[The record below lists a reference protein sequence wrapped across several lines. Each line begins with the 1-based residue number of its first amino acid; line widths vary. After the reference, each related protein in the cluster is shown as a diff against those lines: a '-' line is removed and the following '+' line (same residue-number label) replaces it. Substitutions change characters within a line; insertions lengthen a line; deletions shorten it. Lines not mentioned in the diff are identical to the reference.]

1 MRGFAQCKH
10 ICFVMRKMLNAPDDL
25 LYQQAL
31 LSTELQS
38 IFESA
43 PDIYASQSQSQEE
56 SDKRKP
62 IEGDCPICYCEL
74 KKEEEKKPSLVW
86 CAAACGHNFHTQCFK
101 LWARNKSGAGVT
113 CPMCR
118 SAWKIDEKLAT
129 TVQKSEAKP
138 SEGYLNVADQLG
150 LSGVRDTSTYS
161 RGSRG
166 HLEGLAFSMYD

>member
-1 MRGFAQCKH
+1 MK
-10 ICFVMRKMLNAPDDL
+10 KMLNAPDDL

-74 KKEEEKKPSLVW
+74 KKEGEKKPALVW
-86 CAAACGHNFHTQCFK
+86 CAAACGHNFHAKCFK
-101 LWARNKSGAGVT
+101 LWAENKPGADVT

-118 SAWKIDEKLAT
+118 SAWMVDEKLAT
-129 TVQKSEAKP
+129 AVEKSKAKP

-150 LSGVRDTSTYS
+150 LSGVK
-161 RGSRG
+161 G
-166 HLEGLAFSMYD
+166 M